1 MNLYTVYSTPEDLLI
16 AVHQQSLRSIYK
28 YNKKGPRKRQDLPKY
43 YQSPEKIFGQT
54 IIAPGDPLADAIPDR
69 QEFLAQSDRTNG
81 PRLLRHVLNYWDID
95 YIRREGLPKVCKRR
109 PQGGYS
115 EDRGVEKISKALETQ
130 SRALENLKL

>member
-1 MNLYTVYSTPEDLLI
+1 MNLYIVYSTPEDLLI
-16 AVHQQSLRSIYK
+16 AIHQQSLRSIYK

-54 IIAPGDPLADAIPDR
+54 TIAPGDPL
-69 QEFLAQSDRTNG
+69 QEFLAKSDRTNG

-109 PQGGYS
+109 PRGGYS
-115 EDRGVEKISKALETQ
+115 EDRGVEKISKALETR